1 MSTNPNFY
9 HTVHLKDYQ
18 TIEEAVNIVKSLVKP
33 EFAKH
38 VTEELVKPVWH
49 DPTKRELP
57 LSNLQTFFNNRAKAI
72 KEVESLEAWAGVMV
86 GGRDIKKYDT
96 PVEKVRGQN
105 HLIVLDSGEISSFSG
120 WGHNIGPPGSE
131 VRAPTLQHVII
142 KVAPRKFKYRD
153 GREGLSWDGKY
164 VAEQNVIP
172 PDELKE
178 FLLKKAVPLSLL
190 DSEMK
195 YHPVLVRGKIGVIMP
210 LERWIDGDELEEV
223 KDSNGNTRYERNE
236 DGTVKVDSHNRP
248 IPRMRYKRVPDNIGH
263 PLKHTKADGSNETQ
277 WVFKVSLYDEDDTE
291 SGNRVSVQFQN
302 TKMGDHHVVM
312 TNASLLLEDAAKKPV
327 GGREDGFSDLSNLW
341 GTKDIVVAGTVIS
354 VNEREDASGKKTTWF
369 GIDGTL
375 MLDATPF
382 APIGTTAAPVIETV
396 QPAAPV
402 VPVTPEV
409 AAAIASDV
417 GPTTA
422 AVQAAPTPITETTAG
437 PPADYVPSTTAESPT
452 APVIPPV
459 SAPIPP
465 QAPTVAQP
473 VQQPMDEIELLKRSI
488 NTAMGAFNDNDID
501 YQLLMSMNVGMP
513 EKFKHESQRQVVL
526 AFMQMVRAERISAK
540 AGPVAEIV
548 TEAVPKDAPKIQIPG
563 QPEKATVS
571 VDQILAATAD
581 TPRLGEVEP
590 ASSPETNIQVVP
602 SLPST
607 EEKLP
612 PGYTRCGRCQK
623 ILSPSD
629 IMTHEC
635 G

>member
-38 VTEELVKPVWH
+38 VTEELVMPVWH

-72 KEVESLEAWAGVMV
+72 KEVESLEAWAGMMV

-164 VAEQNVIP
+164 VAEQNAIP

-178 FLLKKAVPLSLL
+178 FLLKRAIPLSLL

-223 KDSNGNTRYERNE
+223 KDSNGNTIYERNK
-236 DGTVKVDSHNRP
+236 DGTVKVDGHNRP
-248 IPRMRYKRVPDNIGH
+248 IPRMRYKRVTDNIGH

-277 WVFKVSLYDEDDTE
+277 WVFKVSLYDEDDSE

-312 TNASLLLEDAAKKPV
+312 PNASLLLEDAAKKPV

-375 MLDATPF
+375 MLEATPF
-382 APIGTTAAPVIETV
+382 AAIGTAAEPAIETTQPTAPVA
-396 QPAAPV
+396 PAAPI
-402 VPVTPEV
+402 PSPEDV
-409 AAAIASDV
+409 AAIASDV
-417 GPTTA
+417 GLTQP
-422 AVQAAPTPITETTAG
+422 VAPA
-437 PPADYVPSTTAESPT
+437 PPTAESPDALVVPP
-452 APVIPPV
+452 APIIPPV
-459 SAPIPP
+459 SVPTLAPPP
-465 QAPTVAQP
+465 APTVAQP
-473 VQQPMDEIELLKRSI
+473 VQQPMDEIELLKRAI
-488 NTAMGAFNDNDID
+488 GTAMGAMGDDID
-501 YQLLMSMNVGMP
+501 YQMVMSLNVGMP

-526 AFMQMVRAERISAK
+526 AFMQMVRNERAAVK

-548 TEAVPKDAPKIQIPG
+548 TEAVPGDASKIQIPG

-581 TPRLGEVEP
+581 TPRLGELEP
-590 ASSPETNIQVVP
+590 VSSPETNIQVVP
-602 SLPST
+602 SLPQT

-623 ILSPSD
+623 ILSPTD

-635 G
+635 